1 MTSLSYGSARAA
13 RLNRDSAFASV
24 EFAVVQAAV
33 FLAPFIAFRFSQVYI
48 TASDCLFL
56 LSLAMRIKLGLPLRP
71 LGRVAPLWIVGVAL
85 LSAGLYLGSLIN
97 GDTQRGLIVTAQYQF
112 AYLLLPL
119 ALLGRSPEQT
129 KRLIKCGVWSVVVL
143 CLVGFWFYFA
153 GTSGPIASRFFM
165 VTGNGRM
172 ASFTDSANGLAGV
185 TVFALPLLA
194 YLAFGGH
201 KRHLVA
207 IACFMVILTGL
218 ILTASNTGL
227 LTAIAGFAVFLLVR
241 RSIRTFVITSI
252 LGAAA
257 YYSVVNWGHL
267 FLPETFQLRVVTALT
282 TGDVNEFGTF
292 ASRYDLIVEA
302 WEMIDR
308 NLFIGLGAD
317 QYRVLSMYDL
327 PVHNM
332 YLLLVNEEEYS
343 LLSDG
348 F

>member
-1 MTSLSYGSARAA
+1 
-13 RLNRDSAFASV
+13 
-24 EFAVVQAAV
+24 
-33 FLAPFIAFRFSQVYI
+33 
-48 TASDCLFL
+48 
-56 LSLAMRIKLGLPLRP
+56 
-71 LGRVAPLWIVGVAL
+71 
-85 LSAGLYLGSLIN
+85 
-97 GDTQRGLIVTAQYQF
+97 
-112 AYLLLPL
+112 
-119 ALLGRSPEQT
+119 
-129 KRLIKCGVWSVVVL
+129 
-143 CLVGFWFYFA
+143 
-153 GTSGPIASRFFM
+153 
-165 VTGNGRM
+165 M

-207 IACFMVILTGL
+207 IARFMVILTGL

-332 YLLLVNEEEYS
+332 YLLLVNEGGYS